1 MIQSLPKTVSLGL
14 NSHVANPADSMHVQP
29 IMSLVARL
37 GCGDGGNVGRRSRR
51 GYCAALKYLEM
62 IEPYPAAAR
71 EETILWPRRRFP
83 VRACRKTPTLHNPV
97 TKVYKVEPGAE
108 GDTVK

>member
-1 MIQSLPKTVSLGL
+1 
-14 NSHVANPADSMHVQP
+14 MHVQL
-29 IMSLVARL
+29 IRNLVARL
-37 GCGDGGNVGRRSRR
+37 GCGDGGNGGRRSRR
-51 GYCAALKYLEM
+51 EYCAALKYLER

-83 VRACRKTPTLHNPV
+83 VRAGRKNPTLHNPV
-97 TKVYKVEPGAE
+97 TKVYEVEPGAE